1 MQTLL
6 SKLKDEVT
14 KAANSPDFIHH
25 EWFLK
30 YHLEIVEKIVLE
42 TCAIYEE
49 ADKNVALAM
58 VWLHDYGK
66 MIDLPNQYEVTKVRG
81 RELMIS
87 LGFDE
92 EFTSQVIKYIEI
104 LDSKLTVDMNGAP
117 LEVRILSSADGA
129 AHFVG
134 PFFYLWWYENGTK
147 NFKELMED
155 NKKKALKDWN
165 KKIVI
170 PEIREKFEPRFKF
183 VIEQAG
189 DLPEEF
195 L

>member
-1 MQTLL
+1 MQNLL
-6 SKLKDEVT
+6 SKLKVEVI

-30 YHLEIVEKIVLE
+30 YHLEIVEKIALE
-42 TCAIYEE
+42 TCEIYQE
-49 ADKNVALAM
+49 ADKNVVLAM

-66 MIDLPNQYEVTKVRG
+66 MIDFPNQYETTKTEG
-81 RELMIS
+81 RKLMMS

-92 EFTSQVIKYIEI
+92 DFISKVIKYIEI
-104 LDSKLTVDMNGAP
+104 LDSKLTIDMNSAP
-117 LEVRILSSADGA
+117 LEVQILSSADGA

-134 PFFYLWWYENGTK
+134 PFFYLWWHENPNK

-165 KKIVI
+165 KKMVI

-183 VIEQAG
+183 LIEQAG
-189 DLPEEF
+189 DLPEKY